1 MPARDPAERKAIASI
16 AALSR
21 SATESGADRLTA
33 ANRTYR
39 DSFNTGHACSLCK
52 AIEIDQTLP
61 ADEIVRRGG
70 ALYQLH
76 MRRLAL
82 KRTQNRRRAD
92 ELMAQADEAD
102 AELARVAG
110 E

>member
-21 SATESGADRLTA
+21 SATTSGADRLAT

-39 DSFNTGHACSLCK
+39 DSFNLGHSCSICK
-52 AIEIDQTLP
+52 AIEIDQTLAP
-61 ADEIVRRGG
+61 DEISRRGE
-70 ALYQLH
+70 ALYKLH

-82 KRTQNRRRAD
+82 VRTRNRRRAD
-92 ELMAQADEAD
+92 ELLAQADEAD
-102 AELARVAG
+102 AELARIASA
-110 E
+110 